1 MSCTDDKTACPCE
14 PGEELRRFEAADLK
28 NAVLTNNGANE
39 DGDEDEYNEEGSWY
53 MLEGGVN
60 YPNPDYD
67 KSLYA
72 EHARL
77 WDVAYAVRT
86 GPDGTWQTRSQSPEW
101 IAAAAYDAE
110 YGDKLYQ
117 TRNKPWTFKW
127 NGKELP
133 VEVVEDNGG
142 TEGGGEAVHMV
153 YKVCDRLFRL
163 DGSYYSYDGTTWDDD
178 SFREVKA
185 VTKAVVFYE

>member
-28 NAVLTNNGANE
+28 AAILSNNGADEPDE
-39 DGDEDEYNEEGSWY
+39 DGDYENDGDSTWYKLESGMPEPDENYDPVLKAENER
-53 MLEGGVN
+53 
-60 YPNPDYD
+60 
-67 KSLYA
+67 LYKA
-72 EHARL
+72 WRDSGDWMGNGPEHA
-77 WDVAYAVRT
+77 AYREHYEANR
-86 GPDGTWQTRSQSPEW
+86 
-101 IAAAAYDAE
+101 
-110 YGDKLYQ
+110 DKINATKYV
-117 TRNKPWTFKW
+117 PWTFKW

-133 VEVVEDNGG
+133 VTVVEDNGG

-153 YKVCDRLFRL
+153 YQVCDRLFRL